1 MNIQR
6 FFAPTNREV
15 MRLVR
20 QALGPDALIIS
31 SRSVDGGIEVMATDP
46 SALDDSGRLRRPEP
60 ALQEVAATAE
70 AEQAYRPAAAQ
81 PAPQRPAAYAAFEDY
96 APARPA
102 AYAPQEAYAPP
113 RAPAPPAAYEPDEE
127 EGYTYTPSRPSGYT
141 PPRQDSR
148 DSSAYGDDRNYAR
161 PPPPSQPAYAPAA
174 PAAYEPDED
183 EGYTYTPSRPAGY
196 TPPRQDSHDSSAY
209 GDDRNYARPQPEF
222 RQPQPQVQPQ
232 QQSQPQPGSHPNR
245 MAARYVDIAD
255 MPADVPPVPA
265 PTPASAAPARE
276 TPDPYAQQR
285 PQTPGQRAGAAY
297 HAMTDSALSVV
308 EEDAPPPD
316 AEQSPQAAQEWRL
329 ALDTLRGT
337 LENRIDGLLWS
348 KGLRAEPVAATLF
361 RTLLEAGF
369 SAVLVR
375 ALMDRLPRQ
384 YSAAQ
389 ALSWARGELISHLP
403 VLANEDELL
412 GDGGVFA
419 LVGPTGVG
427 KTTTLAKLAARCVAR
442 VGRDQVAMLTT
453 DNFRIGAHEQ
463 LQIYGRLMG
472 VPTRSVRDTEELRS
486 TLAEL
491 GHRKIVLI
499 DTTGISQR
507 DRHVAEQAAMLNG
520 AGRPVQRLLVLN
532 AASQGDTLDEVA
544 QAYRNVG
551 DQPIRGC
558 IITKVDEASRY
569 AATLD
574 TAIRHRLPIHYVSR
588 GQRVPEHMEVPVAT
602 ELVDGAFACLKRQA
616 LYTPSESDLAAL
628 WASTREAAGGELAD
642 PVRRRQ
648 LLAAAVAQPMGKSGD
663 DEEEMEAALAWINT
677 DPACVQARLGWREF
691 GGARPVP
698 TEALWAK
705 PLDMT
710 RSEFSATCQRHLLAI
725 HGKAPLRG
733 DGLPAGQ
740 LHATLLM
747 SDRGAALAAP
757 AHQLVLQHGAMTTYT
772 TGATTAG
779 AQANPADALAERV
792 QWLGAALPHLP
803 VVHVIDAGTSALW
816 ATLSEQGH
824 AWLSRCTGALRVM
837 QEETPTILQAVGK
850 SLGYVP
856 VGQAGDMPGLTV
868 MKDDKPVALRLWA
881 AGTEVGLAARGADGA
896 MMRLVCAKLI
906 DPAGKV
912 VSILYGLT
920 NVSVTQADA
929 AAVARWLVLNDQAKS
944 AFRYMVHAWQPL
956 AGAGTGDDALQRQAL
971 MAGQLGAAC
980 WQLAHAPNAAVM
992 RRLLQNLMG
1001 PERKLP
1007 ARLVPPALLR
1017 FFAMVEMAG

>member
-1 MNIQR
+1 
-6 FFAPTNREV
+6 
-15 MRLVR
+15 MRQVR

-46 SALDDSGRLRRPEP
+46 SALDENGRLRRPEP
-60 ALQEVAATAE
+60 ALQEVASNTEDDRAN
-70 AEQAYRPAAAQ
+70 RPSYASS
-81 PAPQRPAAYAAFEDY
+81 RPAAYVTPEAY
-96 APARPA
+96 VSSRPA
-102 AYAPQEAYAPP
+102 AYEAAAAHVSPG
-113 RAPAPPAAYEPDEE
+113 RAGYPAPKPVVGARAT
-127 EGYTYTPSRPSGYT
+127 TYDADDFDVAD
-141 PPRQDSR
+141 DS
-148 DSSAYGDDRNYAR
+148 D
-161 PPPPSQPAYAPAA
+161 
-174 PAAYEPDED
+174 
-183 EGYTYTPSRPAGY
+183 GYTYTPSRPAAQRPAQ
-196 TPPRQDSHDSSAY
+196 PPDYPPSRPASYAAPAEPSS
-209 GDDRNYARPQPEF
+209 YAAPAQPMAA
-222 RQPQPQVQPQ
+222 PM
-232 QQSQPQPGSHPNR
+232 PQPGAHPSR

-255 MPADVPPVPA
+255 MPAEQPA
-265 PTPASAAPARE
+265 PKAADIPAAPSLA
-276 TPDPYAQQR
+276 TPEPFNANAL
-285 PQTPGQRAGAAY
+285 TPGQRAGVAY
-297 HAMTDSALSVV
+297 NAMTDSALSVV
-308 EEDAPPPD
+308 EEDAPQPD
-316 AEQSPQAAQEWRL
+316 AEQSPAAAQEWRL
-329 ALDTLRGT
+329 ALETLRGT

-348 KGLRAEPVAATLF
+348 KGLRAEPVVATLF

-369 SAVLVR
+369 SAALVR

-384 YSAAQ
+384 FTAAQ
-389 ALSWARGELISHLP
+389 ALGWARDELIAHLP
-403 VLANEDELL
+403 VLGNEDDLL
-412 GDGGVFA
+412 GAGGVFA

-472 VPTRSVRDTEELRS
+472 VPTRSVRDVDELRG

-491 GHRKIVLI
+491 GHRKIILI

-588 GQRVPEHMEVPVAT
+588 GQRVPEHMEVPQAA
-602 ELVDGAFACLKRQA
+602 ELVDGAFACLKRPA

-628 WASTREAAGGELAD
+628 WSASREAAGGELAD

-648 LLAAAVAQPMGKSGD
+648 LLAAAVAQPLGKRAD
-663 DEEEMEAALAWINT
+663 DEGEMDAALAWMNT

-691 GGARPVP
+691 GGARPLP
-698 TEALWAK
+698 TEALWSK
-705 PLDMT
+705 PMEMA

-733 DGLPAGQ
+733 DGLPGGQ
-740 LHATLLM
+740 LHAALLM

-757 AHQLVLQHGAMTTYT
+757 AHQLVMQHGAVTTYE
-772 TGATTAG
+772 TAG
-779 AQANPADALAERV
+779 AAALANASPADALAGRV

-803 VVHVIDAGTSALW
+803 VVHVIDAGTAALW

-837 QEETPTILQAVGK
+837 QEETPTILQAVAK

-881 AGTEVGLAARGADGA
+881 AGTEVGLAARGTDGGL
-896 MMRLVCAKLI
+896 MRLVCAKLI

-912 VSILYGLT
+912 VSVLYGLT

>member
-1 MNIQR
+1 LNILR

-15 MRLVR
+15 MRQVR

-46 SALDDSGRLRRPEP
+46 SALDDNGRLRRPEP
-60 ALQEVAATAE
+60 ALQEVASSTEDARAS
-70 AEQAYRPAAAQ
+70 RPS
-81 PAPQRPAAYAAFEDY
+81 Y

-102 AYAPQEAYAPP
+102 AYTAPESYAPS
-113 RAPAPPAAYEPDEE
+113 RPAAYEATAAY
-127 EGYTYTPSRPSGYT
+127 GSSRPTGYAA
-141 PPRQDSR
+141 PEALKP
-148 DSSAYGDDRNYAR
+148 AR
-161 PPPPSQPAYAPAA
+161 PTAYD
-174 PAAYEPDED
+174 PDD
-183 EGYTYTPSRPAGY
+183 FDADGDSDGYTYTPSRPAAQR
-196 TPPRQDSHDSSAY
+196 PAQPAD
-209 GDDRNYARPQPEF
+209 YAPSRPAPSVPNRYAAQPEF
-222 RQPQPQVQPQ
+222 RPAAEPRFQSPAQPASYVAAAQPSPQPASP
-232 QQSQPQPGSHPNR
+232 PLAHPGR

-255 MPADVPPVPA
+255 MPADVSANEADREPIARNVPDAPNVATASVASAPA
-265 PTPASAAPARE
+265 PATSTPNSAPIL
-276 TPDPYAQQR
+276 
-285 PQTPGQRAGAAY
+285 TPGQRAGVAY
-297 HAMTDSALSVV
+297 SAMTDSALSVV

-316 AEQSPQAAQEWRL
+316 AEHSPVAAQEWRQ
-329 ALDTLRGT
+329 ALETLRGT

-348 KGLRAEPVAATLF
+348 KGLRAEPVVATLF

-369 SAVLVR
+369 SSALVR
-375 ALMDRLPRQ
+375 ALMDRLPRH
-384 YSAAQ
+384 YTAAQ
-389 ALSWARGELISHLP
+389 ALGWARDELVAHLP
-403 VLANEDELL
+403 VLGNEDELL
-412 GDGGVFA
+412 GEGGVFA

-442 VGRDQVAMLTT
+442 VGRDQLAMLTT

-463 LQIYGRLMG
+463 LQIYGRLLG
-472 VPTRSVRDTEELRS
+472 VPTRSVRDGDELRG

-491 GHRKIVLI
+491 GHRKIILI

-569 AATLD
+569 AAALD

-588 GQRVPEHMEVPVAT
+588 GQRVPEHMEVPLAAD
-602 ELVDGAFACLKRQA
+602 LVDGAFACLKRPA

-628 WASTREAAGGELAD
+628 WSASREAAGGELAD

-648 LLAAAVAQPMGKSGD
+648 LLAAAVAQPMGKGAD
-663 DEEEMEAALAWINT
+663 DEDEMDAALAWINT

-691 GGARPVP
+691 GGARPLP
-698 TEALWAK
+698 TEALWSK
-705 PLDMT
+705 PLEMT
-710 RSEFSATCQRHLLAI
+710 RGEFSATCQRHLLAI

-733 DGLPAGQ
+733 EGLPGGQ
-740 LHATLLM
+740 LHAALLM

-757 AHQLVLQHGAMTTYT
+757 AHQLVMQHGAVTTYD
-772 TGATTAG
+772 TAG
-779 AQANPADALAERV
+779 APATADANPADALAARV

-816 ATLSEQGH
+816 SALSEQGH

-837 QEETPTILQAVGK
+837 QEETPTILQAVAK

-856 VGQAGDMPGLTV
+856 VGQAGDMPGLTL

-881 AGTEVGLAARGADGA
+881 AGTEVGLAARGTDGA
-896 MMRLVCAKLI
+896 LMRLVCAKLI

-912 VSILYGLT
+912 VSVLYGLT
-920 NVSVTQADA
+920 NVSVMQADA

>member
-1 MNIQR
+1 MNILR

-15 MRLVR
+15 MRQVR

-31 SRSVDGGIEVMATDP
+31 SRGVDGGIEVMATDP
-46 SALDDSGRLRRPEP
+46 SALDDHGRLRRPEA

-70 AEQAYRPAAAQ
+70 DNGHARFPASARPQ
-81 PAPQRPAAYAAFEDY
+81 PAPQPAPAAA
-96 APARPA
+96 ARPA
-102 AYAPQEAYAPP
+102 WQPASPQ
-113 RAPAPPAAYEPDEE
+113 PA
-127 EGYTYTPSRPSGYT
+127 
-141 PPRQDSR
+141 
-148 DSSAYGDDRNYAR
+148 
-161 PPPPSQPAYAPAA
+161 SQPA
-174 PAAYEPDED
+174 
-183 EGYTYTPSRPAGY
+183 
-196 TPPRQDSHDSSAY
+196 SH
-209 GDDRNYARPQPEF
+209 G
-222 RQPQPQVQPQ
+222 
-232 QQSQPQPGSHPNR
+232 GR
-245 MAARYVDIAD
+245 MAARYIDIAD
-255 MPADVPPVPA
+255 MPAEEPPAEIPPA
-265 PTPASAAPARE
+265 PSLE
-276 TPDPYAQQR
+276 TPEPYSAR
-285 PQTPGQRAGAAY
+285 SLTPGQRAGAAY
-297 HAMTDSALSVV
+297 SAMTDSALSVV
-308 EEDAPPPD
+308 EEDAPSPD
-316 AEQSPQAAQEWRL
+316 AEQSPVAAQEWRQ
-329 ALDTLRGT
+329 ALETLRGT

-348 KGLRAEPVAATLF
+348 KGLRAEPVVATLF

-369 SAVLVR
+369 STALVR

-384 YSAAQ
+384 YTAAQ
-389 ALSWARGELISHLP
+389 ALAWARGELVAHLP
-403 VLANEDELL
+403 VVGDEDELL

-442 VGRDQVAMLTT
+442 VGRDQLAMLTT

-463 LQIYGRLMG
+463 LQIYGRLLG
-472 VPTRSVRDTEELRS
+472 VPTRSVRDGDELRA
-486 TLAEL
+486 TLTEL
-491 GHRKIVLI
+491 GHRRIILI

-507 DRHVAEQAAMLNG
+507 DHYVAEQAAMLNG

-551 DQPIRGC
+551 NQPLRGC
-558 IITKVDEASRY
+558 IVTKVDEASHY
-569 AATLD
+569 AAALD

-588 GQRVPEHMEVPVAT
+588 GQRVPEHMEIPVAV
-602 ELVDGAFACLKRQA
+602 ELIDGAFACLKRPA

-628 WASTREAAGGELAD
+628 WSASREAAGGELAD

-648 LLAAAVAQPMGKSGD
+648 LLAAAVAQPMGKRAD
-663 DEEEMEAALAWINT
+663 DEEEMDAALAWMNT

-691 GGARPVP
+691 GGARPAP
-698 TEALWAK
+698 TEALWSK
-705 PLDMT
+705 PLEMT
-710 RSEFSATCQRHLLAI
+710 RGEFSATCQRHLLAI

-733 DGLPAGQ
+733 EGLPSGQ
-740 LHATLLM
+740 LHAALLM

-757 AHQLVLQHGAMTTYT
+757 AHQLVLQHGAVTTY
-772 TGATTAG
+772 ADAG
-779 AQANPADALAERV
+779 KAPVNPADALAARV
-792 QWLGAALPHLP
+792 QWLGGALPHLP

-816 ATLSEQGH
+816 SSLSEQGH

-837 QEETPTILQAVGK
+837 QEETPTILQAVAK
-850 SLGYVP
+850 TLGYVP
-856 VGQAGDMPGLTV
+856 VGQAGDMPGLTLV
-868 MKDDKPVALRLWA
+868 KDDKPVALRLWA
-881 AGTEVGLAARGADGA
+881 AGGEVSLAARGTDGA
-896 MMRLVCAKLI
+896 PLRLVCAKLI

-912 VSILYGLT
+912 VSVLYGLT
-920 NVSVTQADA
+920 NIGVTQADA
-929 AAVARWLVLNDQAKS
+929 AAVARWLVLNEQAKS

>member
-1 MNIQR
+1 
-6 FFAPTNREV
+6 
-15 MRLVR
+15 MRQVR

-46 SALDDSGRLRRPEP
+46 SALDDHGRLRRAEP
-60 ALQEVAATAE
+60 ALQEVASAVEEGA
-70 AEQAYRPAAAQ
+70 AYRPAAAPPQ
-81 PAPQRPAAYAAFEDY
+81 PQPQSWSQSRPQSPPQSPPQQAPSAPYARSAYEAVPPAGYGSARSAAYATPEPSAH
-96 APARPA
+96 APVRPT
-102 AYAPQEAYAPP
+102 AYQQDD
-113 RAPAPPAAYEPDEE
+113 DEE
-127 EGYTYTPSRPSGYT
+127 
-141 PPRQDSR
+141 D
-148 DSSAYGDDRNYAR
+148 
-161 PPPPSQPAYAPAA
+161 
-174 PAAYEPDED
+174 
-183 EGYTYTPSRPAGY
+183 GYTYTPSRPAA
-196 TPPRQDSHDSSAY
+196 PPPPAPP
-209 GDDRNYARPQPEF
+209 A
-222 RQPQPQVQPQ
+222 
-232 QQSQPQPGSHPNR
+232 HPSR

-255 MPADVPPVPA
+255 LPADEPPAIAPA
-265 PTPASAAPARE
+265 PSLEMPEPYTASAL
-276 TPDPYAQQR
+276 T
-285 PQTPGQRAGAAY
+285 TGQRAGAAY
-297 HAMTDSALSVV
+297 GAMTDSAMTDSALSVV
-308 EEDAPPPD
+308 DEDTPAPD
-316 AEQSPQAAQEWRL
+316 AEQSPVAAQEWRQ
-329 ALDTLRGT
+329 ALEALRGT

-369 SAVLVR
+369 SAALVR

-389 ALSWARGELISHLP
+389 ALNWARDELVSHLP
-403 VLANEDELL
+403 VLGSEDELL

-442 VGRDQVAMLTT
+442 VGRDQLAMLTT

-463 LQIYGRLMG
+463 LQIYGRLLG
-472 VPTRSVRDTEELRS
+472 VPTRSVRDVGELRA
-486 TLAEL
+486 TLGEL
-491 GHRKIVLI
+491 GHRKIILI

-507 DRHVAEQAAMLNG
+507 DHHVAEQAAMLNN

-551 DQPIRGC
+551 SQPLRGC
-558 IITKVDEASRY
+558 IITKVDEAAHY
-569 AATLD
+569 AAALD

-588 GQRVPEHMEVPVAT
+588 GQRVPEHMELPVAA
-602 ELVDGAFACLKRQA
+602 ELVDGAFACLKRPA
-616 LYTPSESDLAAL
+616 LYAPSESDLAAL
-628 WASTREAAGGELAD
+628 WSASREAAGGELAD

-648 LLAAAVAQPMGKSGD
+648 LLAAAVAQPVGKRAD
-663 DEEEMEAALAWINT
+663 DEEEMDAALAWMNT

-691 GGARPVP
+691 GGARPLP
-698 TEALWAK
+698 TEALWSK
-705 PLDMT
+705 PLEMA

-733 DGLPAGQ
+733 DGLPSGQ
-740 LHATLLM
+740 LHAALLM
-747 SDRGAALAAP
+747 SDRGAALSAP
-757 AHQLVLQHGAMTTYT
+757 AHQLVLQHGAVTTY
-772 TGATTAG
+772 AAAG
-779 AQANPADALAERV
+779 AAQGNPADALAARV
-792 QWLGAALPHLP
+792 QWLGDALPHLP

-816 ATLSEQGH
+816 SALSEQGH
-824 AWLSRCTGALRVM
+824 AWVSRCTGALRVV
-837 QEETPTILQAVGK
+837 QDETPTILQAVAK
-850 SLGYVP
+850 TLGYVP
-856 VGQAGDMPGLTV
+856 VGQAGDMPGLTL
-868 MKDDKPVALRLWA
+868 MKDDKPVVLRLWA
-881 AGTEVGLAARGADGA
+881 AGSEVSLAARGSDGA
-896 MMRLVCAKLI
+896 PLRLVCAKLI

-912 VSILYGLT
+912 VSVLYGLT
-920 NVSVTQADA
+920 NVSVVQADA
-929 AAVARWLVLNDQAKS
+929 AAVARWLVLNEQAKS

-980 WQLAHAPNAAVM
+980 WQLAHAANAAVM